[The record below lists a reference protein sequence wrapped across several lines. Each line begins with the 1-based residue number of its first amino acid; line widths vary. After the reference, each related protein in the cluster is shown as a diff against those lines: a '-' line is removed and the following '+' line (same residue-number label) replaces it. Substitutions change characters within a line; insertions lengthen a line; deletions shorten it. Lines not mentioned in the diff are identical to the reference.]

1 MGAVVVM
8 DQKLTAYRLDRKS
21 KYCFYLRTFF
31 DLIDVALVNSHNVNA
46 KLGNDISLQNFKTGV
61 GKALIGRYSNSKR
74 SFPTIRSNRQK
85 CDEPSIPREAPTHM
99 PELQEKEMRYYY
111 YRNEG
116 SDHKP
121 FVSYQICGLYLCL
134 TKERNCFLK
143 CHL

>member
-61 GKALIGRYSNSKR
+61 GKALIGRYSNSKILIPISR
-74 SFPTIRSNRQK
+74 
-85 CDEPSIPREAPTHM
+85 PS
-99 PELQEKEMRYYY
+99 K
-111 YRNEG
+111 
-116 SDHKP
+116 
-121 FVSYQICGLYLCL
+121 
-134 TKERNCFLK
+134 
-143 CHL
+143 